1 MFKQYKHYIPV
12 FVGALALVVG
22 CASAMEPVNGQVINR
37 KEAFLAF
44 LAGQH
49 SRLGAV
55 SPLQCLTKDVARA
68 IGELL
73 LKDIEIISEDETS
86 LNVALRQAENGFD
99 CAITLGCSYIHPKRR
114 HARQE
119 QNIPILHNRAMVRE
133 IPVAMTHVVV
143 SCASGGMAKN
153 CLIADHI
160 IRQARELRVCKSS
173 IIPVFEVNGQN
184 QRQFAIPLI

>member
-22 CASAMEPVNGQVINR
+22 CASAMEPVNGQLPNR
-37 KEAFLAF
+37 KDLFLVF
-44 LAGQH
+44 LAGTRD
-49 SRLGAV
+49 RLGEA
-55 SPLQCLTKDVARA
+55 SPVRLLTWDLARA
-68 IGELL
+68 IGRLSL
-73 LKDIEIISEDETS
+73 PRDIEIISEDEAP
-86 LNVALRQAENGFD
+86 LNVTLRQIENGFD
-99 CAITLGCSYIHPKRR
+99 YAITLGRSPIHTRR
-114 HARQE
+114 GHAGQG
-119 QNIPILHNRAMVRE
+119 QHIPHRAMVRE
-133 IPVAMTHVVV
+133 IPVDMTHVVV
-143 SCASGGMAKN
+143 SCASGGMVRN